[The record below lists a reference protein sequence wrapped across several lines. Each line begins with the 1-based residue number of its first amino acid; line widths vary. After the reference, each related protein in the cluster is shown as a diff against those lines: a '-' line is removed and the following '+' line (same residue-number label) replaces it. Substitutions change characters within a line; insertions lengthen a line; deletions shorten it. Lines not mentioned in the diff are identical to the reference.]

1 MKQGI
6 PAIWEEA
13 SQLRKLMRHQPDSLR
28 RTRLHLLYLLRTQA
42 AMTRQQ
48 AAQLLGVRRETVG
61 DWLAL
66 YERGGLAALLQV
78 GHAPGKAP
86 SLPLAVTAG
95 MRAKL
100 AEPTGYA
107 SFHELHRWVEQTY
120 HLKTTYRVI
129 WYTATQVLNA
139 RLAVARPTHIK
150 KSLTPKRLFAPRSPT
165 DSAKRR

>member
-13 SQLRKLMRHQPDSLR
+13 SQLRKLMQHQPDSLR

-61 DWLAL
+61 DWLGL

-86 SLPLAVTAG
+86 SLPPDVTAG

-100 AEPTGYA
+100 AEPMGYA
-107 SFHELHRWVEQTY
+107 SFHELHRSRRANLSSQN
-120 HLKTTYRVI
+120 HLSRHLVHGHPGLGRTACCRRPHTHQKSPTSRRV
-129 WYTATQVLNA
+129 
-139 RLAVARPTHIK
+139 
-150 KSLTPKRLFAPRSPT
+150 FAPPSPIG
-165 DSAKRR
+165 SAKRR

>member
-1 MKQGI
+1 M
-6 PAIWEEA
+6 
-13 SQLRKLMRHQPDSLR
+13 
-28 RTRLHLLYLLRTQA
+28 
-42 AMTRQQ
+42 
-48 AAQLLGVRRETVG
+48 RRETVG

-78 GHAPGKAP
+78 GHAPGKTP
-86 SLPLAVTAG
+86 SLPPAVTAG
-95 MRAKL
+95 MRATL

-129 WYTATQVLNA
+129 WYTATQVLDA